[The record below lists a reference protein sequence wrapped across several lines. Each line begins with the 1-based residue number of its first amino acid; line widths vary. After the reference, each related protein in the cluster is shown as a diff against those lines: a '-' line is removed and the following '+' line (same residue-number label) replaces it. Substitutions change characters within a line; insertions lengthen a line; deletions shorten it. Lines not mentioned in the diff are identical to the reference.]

1 MFESIW
7 DSVSCLLARA
17 DSSSASRASS
27 ATRVRVSSRFFAA
40 ISSRAARSAR
50 P

>member
-17 DSSSASRASS
+17 DSSSASRRS

-40 ISSRAARSAR
+40 ISSRAARINAT
-50 P
+50 